1 MKVSCYIIQIIKI
14 KKKIERNQVEPFVIF
29 ITRVE
34 LFGLNERGIEEA
46 R

>member
-1 MKVSCYIIQIIKI
+1 MKVTEKN
-14 KKKIERNQVEPFVIF
+14 KLEKDQVERFMIS
-29 ITRVE
+29 ITIIE